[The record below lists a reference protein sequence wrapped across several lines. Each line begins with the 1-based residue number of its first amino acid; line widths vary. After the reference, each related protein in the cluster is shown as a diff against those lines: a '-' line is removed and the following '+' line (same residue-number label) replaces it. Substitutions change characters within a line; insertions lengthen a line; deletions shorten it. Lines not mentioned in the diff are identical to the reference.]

1 MIVKI
6 SKQLVILAGFTL
18 LSVGLLTSL
27 ITQDKFVASS
37 EDSMMSNVED
47 VEEEIK
53 AQEFYEAGFEKG
65 KRRQYKEA
73 IAYFDK
79 AIELNPNFAL
89 AYLARAHAQ
98 RDKQKSLKDFR
109 SAEEIFRRNGES
121 QHAESVRKT
130 RDYYERAIKVQNS
143 SRID

>member
-1 MIVKI
+1 MIVKN
-6 SKQLVILAGFTL
+6 SKQLATLAGFTL

-27 ITQDKFVASS
+27 LTQDKFVASS

-65 KRRQYKEA
+65 KKRQYKEA

-79 AIELNPNFAL
+79 AIELNSDFAL

-98 RDKQKSLKDFR
+98 RDKQKSLEDFR

-130 RDYYERAIKVQNS
+130 RDY
-143 SRID
+143 